1 MSTESKFY
9 ELGEDALDQIKKVID
24 GMALPFNIKIK
35 YMGDNKMK
43 KLILLK
49 KASAELVYINAIDL
63 LVFLNEDYLIKL
75 EPQIAEILLTQELDR
90 LHFDIATGKFKIAK
104 FPLQT
109 TIGVL
114 KKYGIE
120 AVAEANE
127 LSELF
132 TQQKKDSDLPAG
144 MSELDGSGKNR
155 KSSFKK
161 KKDVEFLN

>member
-9 ELGEDALDQIKKVID
+9 DLSEDTLSQVQDIIVK
-24 GMALPFNIKIK
+24 MALPFNIKIK
-35 YMGDNKMK
+35 YLGNSKMK
-43 KLILLK
+43 KLITLK
-49 KASAELVYINAIDL
+49 KASDELSHINAIDL
-63 LVFLNEDYLIKL
+63 LLFINEDYLLKL
-75 EPQIAEILLTQELDR
+75 EGTNAEILLTQELDR

-109 TIGVL
+109 TTGVL

-127 LSELF
+127 LSDLF
-132 TQQKKDSDLPAG
+132 TQSTKD
-144 MSELDGSGKNR
+144 GKANEFDANSTDA
-155 KSSFKK
+155 KAKVKK

>member
-1 MSTESKFY
+1 MSNTESKFY
-9 ELGEDALDQIKKVID
+9 DLSEDTLSQVNAIISQ
-24 GMALPFNIKIK
+24 MALPFNIKIK
-35 YMGDNKMK
+35 FLGNSKMK
-43 KLILLK
+43 KLIALK
-49 KASAELVYINAIDL
+49 KASDELSHINAIDL
-63 LVFLNEDYLIKL
+63 LLFINEDYLLKL
-75 EPQIAEILLTQELDR
+75 EGKNAEILLTQELDR

-109 TIGVL
+109 TAGVL

-132 TQQKKDSDLPAG
+132 TQQTKDG
-144 MSELDGSGKNR
+144 KGSEFDANSGEVKAKVKR
-155 KSSFKK
+155 

>member
-9 ELGEDALDQIKKVID
+9 DLSEDTLSQVNAIIGQ
-24 GMALPFNIKIK
+24 MALPFNIKIK
-35 YMGDNKMK
+35 FLGNSKMK
-43 KLILLK
+43 KLIELK
-49 KASAELVYINAIDL
+49 KATDILSHINAIDL
-63 LVFLNEDYLIKL
+63 LLFINEDYLLKL
-75 EPQIAEILLTQELDR
+75 EGANAEILMTQELDR

-109 TIGVL
+109 TAGVL

-132 TQQKKDSDLPAG
+132 TQQTKDG
-144 MSELDGSGKNR
+144 KGSEFDANSGEVKAKVKR
-155 KSSFKK
+155 

>member
-9 ELGEDALDQIKKVID
+9 DLTEDTLEQVKKII
-24 GMALPFNIKIK
+24 GQMALPFNIKIK
-35 YMGDNKMK
+35 YLGDNKLK
-43 KLILLK
+43 KLISLK
-49 KASAELVYINAIDL
+49 KASDVLTHINAIDL
-63 LVFLNEDYLIKL
+63 LLFINEDYLLKL
-75 EPQIAEILLTQELDR
+75 EGQTAEILMTQELDR
-90 LHFDIATGKFKIAK
+90 LQFDIASGKFKIAK

-109 TIGVL
+109 TAGVL

-132 TQQKKDSDLPAG
+132 TQQVKDGKSTEFDAN
-144 MSELDGSGKNR
+144 SGEVKV
-155 KSSFKK
+155 KIKK

>member
-9 ELGEDALDQIKKVID
+9 DLSEDTLDQVKKII
-24 GMALPFNIKIK
+24 GQMALPFNIKIK
-35 YMGDNKMK
+35 YLGNNKLK
-43 KLILLK
+43 KLIALK
-49 KASAELVYINAIDL
+49 KASDELSHINAIDL
-63 LVFLNEDYLIKL
+63 LLFINEDYLLKL
-75 EPQIAEILLTQELDR
+75 EGNTAEILMTQELDR
-90 LHFDIATGKFKIAK
+90 LQFDIASGKFKIAK

-109 TIGVL
+109 TAGVL

-132 TQQKKDSDLPAG
+132 TQQKKDG
-144 MSELDGSGKNR
+144 KESEFDVNSGEIKV
-155 KSSFKK
+155 KVKK

>member
-9 ELGEDALDQIKKVID
+9 DLSEDTLSQVNAIIGQ
-24 GMALPFNIKIK
+24 MALPFNIKIK
-35 YMGDNKMK
+35 FLGNNKMK
-43 KLILLK
+43 KLISLK
-49 KASAELVYINAIDL
+49 KASDELVHISAIDL
-63 LVFLNEDYLIKL
+63 ILFINEDYLLKL
-75 EPQIAEILLTQELDR
+75 EGPNAEILMTQELDR

-109 TIGVL
+109 TAGVL

-132 TQQKKDSDLPAG
+132 TKQSKDG
-144 MSELDGSGKNR
+144 KESEFDVNSAEVKAKVKR
-155 KSSFKK
+155 

>member
-9 ELGEDALDQIKKVID
+9 DLSEDTLSQVQDIIGK
-24 GMALPFNIKIK
+24 MALPFNIKIK
-35 YMGDNKMK
+35 YLGNSKMK
-43 KLILLK
+43 KLITLK
-49 KASAELVYINAIDL
+49 KASDELVHINAIDL
-63 LVFLNEDYLIKL
+63 LLFINEDYLLKL
-75 EPQIAEILLTQELDR
+75 EGTNAEILLTQELDR

-109 TIGVL
+109 TAGVL

-127 LSELF
+127 LSDLF
-132 TQQKKDSDLPAG
+132 TQSTKD
-144 MSELDGSGKNR
+144 GKANEFDANSTDA
-155 KSSFKK
+155 KAKVKK